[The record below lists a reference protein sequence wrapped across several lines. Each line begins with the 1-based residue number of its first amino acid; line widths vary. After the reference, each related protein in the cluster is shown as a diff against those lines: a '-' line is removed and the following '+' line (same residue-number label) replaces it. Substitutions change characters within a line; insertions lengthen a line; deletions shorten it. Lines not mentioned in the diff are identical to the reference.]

1 MFQYSHLKII
11 NLIFKKIFVILI
23 LGKVE
28 RSNILSMKYNTT
40 TIKNDIAYGITDTIS
55 PIRNRIDELEDRVTK
70 LEEKGDT
77 VQRKTKHRRIVIKL

>member
-1 MFQYSHLKII
+1 M
-11 NLIFKKIFVILI
+11 IFKKIFVILI

-28 RSNILSMKYNTT
+28 RGNILSMKYDTT

-55 PIRNRIDELEDRVTK
+55 PIRHRIDELEDRVTK
-70 LEEKGDT
+70 LEGKGDT

>member
-1 MFQYSHLKII
+1 M
-11 NLIFKKIFVILI
+11 FKKNFVTLI

-28 RSNILSMKYNTT
+28 RGNILSMKYNTT
-40 TIKNDIAYGITDTIS
+40 TIKNDIAYGITDIVS

-77 VQRKTKHRRIVIKL
+77 VRRKTKHRRIVIKL